1 MCCVARFVL
10 FDTVARACVNKDYR
24 VAVVECYRIPF
35 MGKFKR
41 IRKLKDYRIHREGTE
56 ILLLGFIVFALAAF
70 LLWYYLP
77 GCVVLNSV
85 VSFGFLVL
93 YLLMINFFRSPKR
106 IFPGDVENVIVA
118 PADGKVVV
126 IEKVFE
132 PDHFKDERLQISIF
146 MSPMNVHANWYPVDG
161 KVKRV
166 EHQKGKY
173 HKAWL
178 PKASTENERS
188 LVVIETA
195 DGHEILVRQIAGAMA
210 RRIVTYAAAGEDCFI
225 DQHMGFIKFGSRVDL
240 YLPLDVDLKIELG
253 QRTVGNETVIATFK

>member
-1 MCCVARFVL
+1 M
-10 FDTVARACVNKDYR
+10 K
-24 VAVVECYRIPF
+24 
-35 MGKFKR
+35 KFRR

-56 ILLLGFIVFALAAF
+56 ILLLGFTVFALAAF

-77 GCVVLNSV
+77 QCMVLNSV
-85 VSFGFLVL
+85 LSLIFLVT

-132 PDHFKDERLQISIF
+132 PDHFKDERLQVSIF

-161 KVKRV
+161 VVKRS
-166 EHQKGKY
+166 EHQKGKF

-188 LVVIETA
+188 LVVIETP
-195 DGHEILVRQIAGAMA
+195 DGREILVRQIAGAMA
-210 RRIVTYAAAGEDCFI
+210 RRIVTCAKAGEE
-225 DQHMGFIKFGSRVDL
+225 GFRVAL
-240 YLPLDVDLKIELG
+240 SLPLDVDLKIELN
-253 QRTVGNETVIATFK
+253 QKTVGNETVVATFK